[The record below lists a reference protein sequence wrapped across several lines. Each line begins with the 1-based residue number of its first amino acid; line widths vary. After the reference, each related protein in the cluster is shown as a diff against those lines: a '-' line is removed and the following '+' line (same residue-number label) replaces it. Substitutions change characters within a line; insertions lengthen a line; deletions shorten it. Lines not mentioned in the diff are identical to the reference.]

1 MQDDKTI
8 LLHICLKN
16 TTWNP
21 SYVHC
26 VIFYLLRYCESRC
39 ILRLTKRVTNPAGLP
54 MSFSPISSSL
64 PSPINSMLVWINAL
78 QAVLAI
84 LKNDKKLIP
93 PPRSHVRQGP
103 HTELTLSILCHLHH
117 ELWYL
122 VLLGLRF
129 NISLQNPILYISPRC
144 VTINHKMLW
153 IPRAQSYHLT
163 ATGAWY
169 S

>member
-1 MQDDKTI
+1 MKPFICPLRDLLFIKI
-8 LLHICLKN
+8 LWVSMHTEAYQKSHQSSWV
-16 TTWNP
+16 T
-21 SYVHC
+21 YV
-26 VIFYLLRYCESRC
+26 
-39 ILRLTKRVTNPAGLP
+39 
-54 MSFSPISSSL
+54 FSPISSSL

-84 LKNDKKLIP
+84 LKNDIKLIP

-122 VLLGLRF
+122 VSLGLRF